1 MEQEPTSAGQ
11 DSAAVQQREWDRQ
24 SIYLRLQEGSPM
36 VFWVWGEEVVPLL
49 ARPDLFD
56 HDGGFGWGRESAEC
70 MALAI
75 AIVAKLVE
83 VGLVDPGQTDAK
95 SRYLHDEV
103 LVKLP
108 ADEHR
113 DLHLSYLRLLLG

>member
-1 MEQEPTSAGQ
+1 MAQEPDQ
-11 DSAAVQQREWDRQ
+11 AARDATQGQQREWDRQ
-24 SIYLRLQEGSPM
+24 SIYLRLPQERPM
-36 VFWVWGEEVVPLL
+36 AFWVWGDRVDPLSP
-49 ARPDLFD
+49 RPELFD
-56 HDGGFGWGRESAEC
+56 YDGDFGWGQESDGC
-70 MALAI
+70 MALAV

-83 VGLVDPGQTDAK
+83 VGLVAPELATAK

-108 ADEHR
+108 ADELR